1 MALFN
6 LLPVPEALR
15 ALLDQERQLLLTG
28 KIEAL
33 TKIAPEK
40 ERLLSHLAGSTDDAG
55 LLDQLRRKADRN
67 QELLVAVSKGIRAV
81 SRRLELLRTQK
92 TQLRTY
98 DSVGQS
104 QNLTRRKSTF
114 EKRS

>member
-6 LLPVPEALR
+6 LLSVPEALR
-15 ALLDQERQLLLTG
+15 TLLDQERRLLLTG

-33 TKIAPEK
+33 VKIAPEK
-40 ERLLSHLAGSTDDAG
+40 ERLLGQLAGATDDTS

-67 QELLVAVSKGIRAV
+67 QELLVAASKGIRAV
-81 SRRLELLRTQK
+81 SQRLDTLRTQK

-98 DSVGQS
+98 DAGGQS
-104 QNLTRRKSTF
+104 QNLTQHKATV

>member
-6 LLPVPEALR
+6 LLSVPDALR
-15 ALLDQERQLLLTG
+15 AVLDQERQLLLTG
-28 KIEAL
+28 KIESL
-33 TKIAPEK
+33 VKIAPEK
-40 ERLLSHLAGSTDDAG
+40 ERLLGQLAGSTDDTG

-81 SRRLELLRTQK
+81 SRRLETLRTQK

-98 DSVGQS
+98 DAGGQS
-104 QNLTRRKSTF
+104 QNLTQRKTTF